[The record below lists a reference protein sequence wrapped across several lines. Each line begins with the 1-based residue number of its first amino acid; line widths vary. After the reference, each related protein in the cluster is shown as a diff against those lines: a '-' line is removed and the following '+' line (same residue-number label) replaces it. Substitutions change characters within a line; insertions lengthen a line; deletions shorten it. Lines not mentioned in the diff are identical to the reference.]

1 MKHIF
6 KYTITSVAMAF
17 AMSSC
22 DDYFNVLPKDEV
34 ILENF
39 YTEEADLMSVLYSC
53 YSALE
58 SPECIKR
65 MAVWGEF
72 RSENLTVSTSS
83 PTEITQLMDENI
95 LPTFS
100 FSKWSDF
107 YVVINR
113 CNTVIHYAPIVNER
127 DPNFTISEMR
137 AAIAEAKA
145 IRALSYF
152 YLIRAFRDVPLVTE
166 PSIDDTK
173 SFEVPAA
180 SFDSILNFLVQDLE
194 PVKNHAVRKFA
205 IKDYNVTR
213 FTRYAIYAL
222 LAELHLWNKEY
233 EEAIENCD
241 LVINQKI
248 QLYEEELRIQGSN
261 IDLDLYKGVPLYSEH
276 ATGRPTQ
283 SGNSSTKIFGT
294 QRSFESIF
302 ELSFISNRSD
312 ENTFIYDYYSQS
324 GSGPSNVSVT
334 PFLYENAYMP
344 TGNEVFKNTDC
355 RYIASIHKIDPEY
368 SVAKYTRVSN
378 YFDNPTKTMTA
389 APTVSF
395 SGRTNKYSN
404 WIIYRLSDILLIK
417 AEASLMIDKSSPAQQ
432 LEAFKWVTTTY
443 NRANNMLDTPSDT
456 LVFSNYTDGDGH
468 AMENLILLER
478 QREFL
483 FEGKR
488 WFDLVRYARLKGNND
503 IIVMHAIKK
512 QKSNTAAIKVKLSS
526 IDAMYFP
533 YAESELEVNSKLKQN
548 PAYIVDKTVSL
559 SE

>member
-1 MKHIF
+1 
-6 KYTITSVAMAF
+6 MAF

-312 ENTFIYDYYSQS
+312 ENTFIYDYYSKS
-324 GSGPSNVSVT
+324 GSSPSNVSVT

-378 YFDNPTKTMTA
+378 YFNNPTKTMTA

-395 SGRTNKYSN
+395 SGRNNKYSN

-526 IDAMYFP
+526 IDAIYFP

>member
-312 ENTFIYDYYSQS
+312 ENTFIYDYYSKS
-324 GSGPSNVSVT
+324 GSSPSNVSVT

-355 RYIASIHKIDPEY
+355 RYIASIYKIDPEY

-378 YFDNPTKTMTA
+378 YFNNPTKTMTA

-526 IDAMYFP
+526 IDAIYFP

>member
-1 MKHIF
+1 
-6 KYTITSVAMAF
+6 MAF

-34 ILENF
+34 VLENF

-312 ENTFIYDYYSQS
+312 ENTFIYDYYSKS
-324 GSGPSNVSVT
+324 GSSPSNVSVT

-378 YFDNPTKTMTA
+378 YFNNPTKTMTA

-395 SGRTNKYSN
+395 SGRNNKYSN

-526 IDAMYFP
+526 IDAIYFP

>member
-34 ILENF
+34 VLENF

-324 GSGPSNVSVT
+324 GSSPSNVSVT

-355 RYIASIHKIDPEY
+355 RYIASIHKIDPQY

-378 YFDNPTKTMTA
+378 YFNNPTKTMTA

-526 IDAMYFP
+526 IDATYFP

>member
-1 MKHIF
+1 
-6 KYTITSVAMAF
+6 MAF

>member
-34 ILENF
+34 VLENF

-312 ENTFIYDYYSQS
+312 ENTFIYDYYSKS

-378 YFDNPTKTMTA
+378 YFNNPTKTMTD

-526 IDAMYFP
+526 IDATYFP

>member
-312 ENTFIYDYYSQS
+312 ENTFIYDYYSKS
-324 GSGPSNVSVT
+324 GSSPSNVSVT

-378 YFDNPTKTMTA
+378 YFNNPTKTMTA

-395 SGRTNKYSN
+395 SGRNNKYSN

-526 IDAMYFP
+526 IDAIYFP

>member
-34 ILENF
+34 VLENF

-312 ENTFIYDYYSQS
+312 ENTFIYDYYSKS

-355 RYIASIHKIDPEY
+355 RYIASIHKIDPQY

-378 YFDNPTKTMTA
+378 YFNNPTKTMTA

-526 IDAMYFP
+526 NDAIYFP

>member
-302 ELSFISNRSD
+302 ELSFISNRSV

-324 GSGPSNVSVT
+324 GSSPSNVSVT

-355 RYIASIHKIDPEY
+355 RYIASIHKIDPQY

-378 YFDNPTKTMTA
+378 YFNNPTKTMTA

-526 IDAMYFP
+526 IDAIYFP

>member
-34 ILENF
+34 VLENF

-312 ENTFIYDYYSQS
+312 ENTFIYDYYSKS
-324 GSGPSNVSVT
+324 GSSPSNVSVT

-378 YFDNPTKTMTA
+378 YFNNPTKTMTA

-395 SGRTNKYSN
+395 SGRNNKYSN

-526 IDAMYFP
+526 IDAIYFP

>member
-1 MKHIF
+1 
-6 KYTITSVAMAF
+6 MAF

-312 ENTFIYDYYSQS
+312 ENTFIYDYYSKS

-378 YFDNPTKTMTA
+378 YFNNPTKTMTA

-526 IDAMYFP
+526 IDATYFP

>member
-276 ATGRPTQ
+276 ATGIPTQ

-312 ENTFIYDYYSQS
+312 ENTFIYDYYSKS
-324 GSGPSNVSVT
+324 GSSPSNVSVT

-355 RYIASIHKIDPEY
+355 RYIASIYKIDPEY

-378 YFDNPTKTMTA
+378 YFNNPTKTMTA

-395 SGRTNKYSN
+395 SGRNNKYSN

-526 IDAMYFP
+526 IDAIYFP

>member
-276 ATGRPTQ
+276 ATGKPTQ

-324 GSGPSNVSVT
+324 GSSPSNVSVT

-378 YFDNPTKTMTA
+378 YFNNPTKTMTA

-526 IDAMYFP
+526 IDATYFP

>member
-205 IKDYNVTR
+205 LKDYNVTR

-312 ENTFIYDYYSQS
+312 ENTFIYDYYSKS
-324 GSGPSNVSVT
+324 GSSPSNVSVT
-334 PFLYENAYMP
+334 PFLYENAY
-344 TGNEVFKNTDC
+344 
-355 RYIASIHKIDPEY
+355 
-368 SVAKYTRVSN
+368 
-378 YFDNPTKTMTA
+378 
-389 APTVSF
+389 
-395 SGRTNKYSN
+395 
-404 WIIYRLSDILLIK
+404 
-417 AEASLMIDKSSPAQQ
+417 
-432 LEAFKWVTTTY
+432 
-443 NRANNMLDTPSDT
+443 
-456 LVFSNYTDGDGH
+456 
-468 AMENLILLER
+468 
-478 QREFL
+478 
-483 FEGKR
+483 
-488 WFDLVRYARLKGNND
+488 
-503 IIVMHAIKK
+503 
-512 QKSNTAAIKVKLSS
+512 
-526 IDAMYFP
+526 
-533 YAESELEVNSKLKQN
+533 
-548 PAYIVDKTVSL
+548 
-559 SE
+559 